1 MSVRASHVHD
11 CRRCRPRMN
20 SLLDEIDRLRAA
32 IAQRDALAR
41 AGAVR
46 TQRLIE
52 QIQNAYPEAGI
63 ASDLATAVRIICKRE
78 SPE

>member
-1 MSVRASHVHD
+1 MSAHAHD
-11 CRRCRPRMN
+11 CIRCRPRMR

-32 IAQRDALAR
+32 IDQRDALAQ

-52 QIQNAYPEAGI
+52 QIQEAYPQAGI
-63 ASDLATAVRIICKRE
+63 ASDLATAVRIICK
-78 SPE
+78 PEPPK